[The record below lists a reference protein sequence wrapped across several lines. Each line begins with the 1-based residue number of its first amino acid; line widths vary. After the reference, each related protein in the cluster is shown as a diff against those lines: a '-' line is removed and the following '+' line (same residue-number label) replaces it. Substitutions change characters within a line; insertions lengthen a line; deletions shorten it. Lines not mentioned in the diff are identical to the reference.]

1 MRRDR
6 AMAGVVGD
14 VGGSSVR
21 GMELIVR
28 GGKSGRNEFLRGPFA
43 LIEAHSRAK
52 FVGNLIKHGWASM
65 SPPELIPPPSPP
77 AQGFR
82 RGLKTQ
88 AKVFA
93 HRTWSAPG
101 TDCL

>member
-1 MRRDR
+1 MSLLSPWEI
-6 AMAGVVGD
+6 V
-14 VGGSSVR
+14 VR
-21 GMELIVR
+21 GE
-28 GGKSGRNEFLRGPFA
+28 SGRNEFLRGPFA
-43 LIEAHSRAK
+43 LFEAHSRAK
-52 FVGNLIKHGWASM
+52 FVRNLIKHGWASM

-93 HRTWSAPG
+93 APAKVRSG
-101 TDCL
+101 R